1 MKKLVNIHKHFFL
14 FLFLLVSIYSGQ
26 AQVWTLKTCIDT
38 AQVANKNLQIGRN
51 NKAISTQKQL
61 EAKAN
66 LIPKLTANADYKYFA
81 NLPYQ
86 LLPAGVF
93 GGPAGTFK
101 EAQFGVPHNINAV
114 IQLMMPLYNPQLLGA
129 IQTTKIATE
138 LTDLQYLKAEEQVYF
153 DISNL
158 YYTAQVLH
166 HQIRFIDSNLLNS
179 NRLLQTMQLL
189 KSQLLAKGTDVSK
202 VQLQVEQL
210 TTQKALVSSKYEQV
224 LNALKLAMGVDIS
237 KNMDIDPQVIY
248 QNNRDYERASPLEIR
263 FVQTQN
269 RLLTSELQTL
279 KNSRLPTLSLMGS
292 YGTTGFG
299 YDKSPNDFLK
309 FFPLSF
315 GSVQVA
321 YPLFNGTVTQRKIN
335 QKNLELDN
343 SRLQISLA
351 TEQNA
356 AQTDNAKLQKSAAQ
370 KSVET
375 SLSQIQLAQ
384 SIYQQ
389 TILQQ
394 KQGVATITDVLL
406 ADNVVREAQQNHL
419 SAIVE
424 YLKADLELKKLTGN
438 IKN

>member
-248 QNNRDYERASPLEIR
+248 QNNSDYERASPLEIR

-269 RLLTSELQTL
+269 RLLASELQTL

-356 AQTDNAKLQKSAAQ
+356 AQTDNAKLQKAAAQ